1 VHETDACANCL
12 QPVAVAEQ
20 KFCPAC
26 GESTPAH
33 RIDWHFIAHELE
45 HSVLH
50 MDRGILYTL
59 KCLMLQPGEL
69 IRDYV
74 EGRRRGIVKPLLLI
88 MMMAALVA
96 VLTRY
101 VVGHDVM
108 DASLLAGAADGV
120 RAGGNPGVARIAAI
134 YTSVNQWMNLHFAAS
149 TLILIPVEAAMF
161 RLSFG
166 RLGGLNYPEWLV
178 ITAFLTV
185 QTFVLWVL
193 SVPLHRSYPAT
204 MIWVVLAAM
213 SYAIFTLIRFFKDQ
227 PWWKVTLRTLIGFG
241 LFIVA
246 QWIAML
252 MVVLWVL
259 ASS

>member
-1 VHETDACANCL
+1 MLDTDACVNCNH
-12 QPVAVAEQ
+12 VATVADQ

-33 RIDWHFIAHELE
+33 RIDWHFIGHELE

-59 KCLMLQPGEL
+59 RRLMLQPGEL
-69 IRDYV
+69 IRDYID
-74 EGRRRGIVKPLLLI
+74 GRRAGIVKPLLLI
-88 MMMAALVA
+88 MMMAALV
-96 VLTRY
+96 VILTKY
-101 VVGHDVM
+101 LVGYDVM
-108 DASLLAGAADGV
+108 NASFLAGAAEGV
-120 RAGGNPGVARIAAI
+120 RSGGNTDLMRIAAI
-134 YTSVNQWMNLHFAAS
+134 YTSASTWMNQHFAAS

-166 RLGGLNYPEWLV
+166 RLGGFNYPEWLV

-204 MIWVVLAAM
+204 MIWVVLA
-213 SYAIFTLIRFFKDQ
+213 SVLYAIFTLIRLFKDQ
-227 PWWKVTLRTLIGFG
+227 PWWKVTLRTLIGFS
-241 LFIVA
+241 LFSVV

-252 MVVLWVL
+252 MVVVWVL
-259 ASS
+259 RFG